1 MQICQAFGALACVI
15 ACLLTVCVCLSDTL
29 YAYADDSAD
38 VAETSSPSAEASQ
51 PSAETPAQPSA
62 EAPAQPS
69 ADASAPQTTGN
80 ASAPTADSARLLVQ
94 IARPLTSAGKISDR
108 SQTGASTGKAAK
120 TNAKGSKANDGTAG
134 KTTVHALPLP
144 TLPNPT
150 TEEFIATIGEQAREI
165 AGNSGLYASVMIA
178 QAILESGS
186 GSSGLSKPPY
196 NNLFGIKGTY
206 HGSSVSMMTQED
218 DGTGYHYDIMSAFRS
233 YPSTRESLQDYAD
246 LLTVSMAA
254 FYAPAWKANAKTYVE
269 ACDYLQGHYATST
282 TYSASLQ
289 GLILAYD
296 LERFDH
302 PRDAANRGA
311 ADADHA
317 KALFMAGSLSPDAMP
332 TWSSPG
338 ESRVEQDASR
348 ANGGNEGGASADDPD
363 AFSPTGV
370 NNEMILDFAKSPAGQ
385 AAAFA
390 VGPMAVALASLVRKG
405 FVLLGIFQ

>member
-1 MQICQAFGALACVI
+1 MQIRQVFGALAFAV
-15 ACLLTVCVCLSDTL
+15 ACLLTACACLSDTL

-38 VAETSSPSAEASQ
+38 AAEAS
-51 PSAETPAQPSA
+51 QPSA

-69 ADASAPQTTGN
+69 AEAPDQPSAETPTSQTTGDVP
-80 ASAPTADSARLLVQ
+80 APTANSTWSFVS
-94 IARPLTSAGKISDR
+94 IAKPLTSAGKISAE
-108 SQTGASTGKAAK
+108 SQSGASTGKAAK

-246 LLTVSMAA
+246 LLTVSMAS